1 MNTDLEDLRKRLNKT
16 TKTKIKAEKS
26 IIEPILPALPADVP
40 IIVDADFIDEINQ
53 YFTYMTGLIAT
64 PDQLKLLVSIIEYD
78 RIEVSAGRQSGKTI
92 TVAVAIM
99 YLAYKYHIPIRLFL
113 LSPQENQIYAYMRG
127 FFRGPHR
134 EELTENLVGSKSTQ
148 NIVPLGGFSL
158 ASGSAVAV
166 AKTIEASIRGEPA
179 DIVIVDEAYLVARE
193 MIMTALG
200 CLSGPLSKMILV
212 STPGPKF
219 NKKLKENSLFM
230 EWLADPEFHIYHWS
244 SLGLPWHNQ
253 RLIDMK
259 KKNLKPAEWAAEVE
273 GRAPT
278 DDELANSGDVIGEV
292 IFTSVLSQRQ
302 RQRRQLVSIR

>member
-1 MNTDLEDLRKRLNKT
+1 MPKLSVPVQTATWVTEEEDSAT
-16 TKTKIKAEKS
+16 A
-26 IIEPILPALPADVP
+26 
-40 IIVDADFIDEINQ
+40 Q
-53 YFTYMTGLIAT
+53 YFTYLTGLTPTSDQIA
-64 PDQLKLLVSIIEYD
+64 LLDAIIEYD

-92 TVAVAIM
+92 DVAVAIM

-148 NIVPLGGFSL
+148 NIVPLGGFTL
-158 ASGSAVAV
+158 ASGSAVSV

-200 CLSGPLSKMILV
+200 CLSGPLSKMILI
-212 STPGPKF
+212 STPGPLF

-230 EWLADPEFHIYHWS
+230 EWLSDPEFKVFHWS

-253 RLIDMK
+253 RLIDTK
-259 KKNLKPAEWAAEVE
+259 KKTLRPAEWASEVL

-278 DDELANSGDVIGEV
+278 EDEISLSGDVIGEV
-292 IFTSVLSQRQ
+292 IFTSVPTA
-302 RQRRQLVSIR
+302 RQLERASARK

>member
-1 MNTDLEDLRKRLNKT
+1 MPKLSVPVQTATWVTEEEDSAT
-16 TKTKIKAEKS
+16 A
-26 IIEPILPALPADVP
+26 
-40 IIVDADFIDEINQ
+40 Q
-53 YFTYMTGLIAT
+53 YFTYLTGLTPTSDQIA
-64 PDQLKLLVSIIEYD
+64 LLDAIIEYD

-92 TVAVAIM
+92 DVAVAIM

-148 NIVPLGGFSL
+148 NIVPLGGFTL
-158 ASGSAVAV
+158 ASGSAVSV

-212 STPGPKF
+212 STPGPLF
-219 NKKLKENSLFM
+219 NKKLKEKSLFM
-230 EWLADPEFHIYHWS
+230 EWLSEPEFHVFHWS

-253 RLIDMK
+253 RLIDTK
-259 KKNLKPAEWAAEVE
+259 KKTLRPAEWASEVL

-278 DDELANSGDVIGEV
+278 EDEISLSGDVIGEV
-292 IFTSVLSQRQ
+292 IFTSVPTA
-302 RQRRQLVSIR
+302 RQLERASARK